1 MIILVS
7 MFASL
12 ALARGRLEIG
22 EGSANVYLSAEV
34 YVRALVMTA
43 LRRKSAFK
51 VTPKSI
57 SEMDLGQRL
66 RVLALPTVVV
76 ATIAICWLLRASQQ
90 IFGTVL
96 PGWALPG
103 DLSTPTFLLLTVF
116 AAIEVG
122 IVLPMLVREYRRQ
135 QHRYRWRFRCD
146 IPAVIG
152 GHQVTITDLHEAGL
166 SFTANDGD
174 FSIGDRIPVEFDAQL
189 GGDHVSVSGHVAI
202 VRTLAGDQGRAT
214 FGCTAEWASS
224 ADRRNVIDLCY
235 VFLVAQDMGYVE
247 KEILQASP
255 AGTA

>member
-1 MIILVS
+1 
-7 MFASL
+7 
-12 ALARGRLEIG
+12 
-22 EGSANVYLSAEV
+22 
-34 YVRALVMTA
+34 
-43 LRRKSAFK
+43 
-51 VTPKSI
+51 
-57 SEMDLGQRL
+57 
-66 RVLALPTVVV
+66 VLALPTVVV

-90 IFGTVL
+90 IFGTAV

-103 DLSTPTFLLLTVF
+103 DLSTLTFLLLTVF

-146 IPAVIG
+146 IPAEIG
-152 GHQVTITDLHEAGL
+152 AHHVTITDLHEAGL

-174 FSIGDRIPVEFDAQL
+174 FSIGERIPVDFDADL
-189 GGDHVSVSGHVAI
+189 GGDRVSVSGHVAI
-202 VRTLAGDQGRAT
+202 IRTLAGDQGRAT

-247 KEILQASP
+247 KETSQAWSP
-255 AGTA
+255 GAA